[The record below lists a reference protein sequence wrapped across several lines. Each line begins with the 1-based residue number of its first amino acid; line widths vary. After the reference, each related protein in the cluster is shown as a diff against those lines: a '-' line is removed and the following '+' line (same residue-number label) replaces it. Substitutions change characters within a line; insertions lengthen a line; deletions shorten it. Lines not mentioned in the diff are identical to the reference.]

1 MNEGGK
7 LAGGFQWIDSDA
19 LPEEQHNKRIRS
31 VIIPAMILPFLGAL
45 VYFVFAGGGNLTKI
59 AYSATKLFTF
69 VWPVIAVIFILK
81 QKLKWPRLTG
91 AHHWKSLPLGVLV
104 GAGIVGLMF
113 LLMQTPMGVQVKS
126 SAANMQTA
134 VSKFGLTRSN
144 YWLFAV
150 FLSVFHSLLEEYYW
164 RWFVFGGLHQM
175 ASPGW
180 AHVLA
185 GTAFMTHHIIVLLQ
199 YFPVPLTI
207 FLSLMIGVGGVI
219 WSWMYLRQGSLMGA
233 WIAHMIV
240 DFGAL
245 WIGYKLIF
253 GATSS

>member
-7 LAGGFQWIDSDA
+7 LAGGFQWVDSDA

-31 VIIPAMILPFLGAL
+31 VIIPAMILPFFGAL

-126 SAANMQTA
+126 SAANMQEA

-144 YWLFAV
+144 YWFFAV

-164 RWFVFGGLHQM
+164 RWFVFGGLYQM
-175 ASPGW
+175 VSPGW
-180 AHVLA
+180 AQILA
-185 GTAFMTHHIIVLLQ
+185 GAAFMSHHIIVLLQ
-199 YFPVPLTI
+199 FFPLPLTI
-207 FLSLMIGVGGVI
+207 FLSLLIGVGGVI

-245 WIGYKLIF
+245 WIGYQLIF